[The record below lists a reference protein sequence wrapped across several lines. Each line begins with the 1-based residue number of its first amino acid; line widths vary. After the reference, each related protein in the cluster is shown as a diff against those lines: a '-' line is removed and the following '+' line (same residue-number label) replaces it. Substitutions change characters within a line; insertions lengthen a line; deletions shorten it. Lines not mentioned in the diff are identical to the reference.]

1 MTIQYASDLH
11 LEFGMNSKYM
21 QAYGLSGNGDILLL
35 AGDIGYL
42 ERRRS
47 EQNPF
52 FDWCARHFRETVI
65 VPGNHEY
72 YQDPVARAGH
82 QAGIPVDRTLV
93 DYEHK
98 VRDNVRYLNNRS
110 MVIGDV
116 EIFATTLWSII
127 PPGRYA
133 DVEYGMNDC
142 QQILYDGHRLRASD
156 FGVLH
161 GICKEWLA
169 DALGKSTARRKV
181 VLTHHCP
188 CTAREF
194 DRYEPGGSL
203 FTAFHI
209 DMLPFIESHDID
221 AWIYGHTHYNGG
233 SGTVVPSRNPGGTQL
248 LSNQLGYVEFGED
261 KFGFKDKAMFEWS

>member
-1 MTIQYASDLH
+1 MIIEYASDLH
-11 LEFGMNSKYM
+11 IEFGMNSRYM
-21 QAYGLSGNGDILLL
+21 QTQSLNGGGDVLLL

-52 FDWCARHFRETVI
+52 FDWCADHFRETII

-72 YQDPVARAGH
+72 YRDPVAREGR
-82 QAGIPVDRTLV
+82 QNGIPVDRTLV

-116 EIFATTLWSII
+116 EVFATTLWSVIS
-127 PPGRYA
+127 PGCYA

-142 QQILYDGHRLRASD
+142 NQILYEGHRLRAGD
-156 FGVLH
+156 FKVLH
-161 GICKEWLA
+161 GICKAWLS
-169 DALGKSTARRKV
+169 DALEKSTAKKKV

-188 CTAREF
+188 STSPEF

-221 AWIYGHTHYNGG
+221 AWIYGHTHWNGG
-233 SGTVVPSRNPGGTQL
+233 RGTIIPSMNPVGTIL
-248 LSNQLGYVEFGED
+248 LSNQLGYVELGED
-261 KFGFKDKAMFEWS
+261 RFGFNDKAMFEL